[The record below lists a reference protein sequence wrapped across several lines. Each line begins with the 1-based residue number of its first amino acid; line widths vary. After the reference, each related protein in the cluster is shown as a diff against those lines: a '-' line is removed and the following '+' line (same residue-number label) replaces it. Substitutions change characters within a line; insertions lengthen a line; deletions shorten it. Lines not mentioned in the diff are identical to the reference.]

1 MTESF
6 FTNTTETDPQVLIDT
21 FFRTFPDQYEGE
33 AGETVRSAWDY
44 LISKT
49 GKLRRKCGLP
59 YYLHPMRVACVL
71 AKSRLD
77 TDTVVAG
84 FLHNILDV
92 DADCLGEIASKFG
105 RSVADICAGTAK
117 ITGLRI
123 QSKTMQEADSIRK
136 MLFAMIDD
144 IRIIFVKL
152 ADRLDR
158 MRNLRMVSPDAQ
170 REVARE
176 VIDIW
181 APLAGRLGMNDV
193 KNEMEDLSLKYTNPD
208 AFQQIK
214 ALVAQKKDE
223 RDSYLQGA
231 VKKIYTASEKA
242 GFSVSIT
249 SRAKHFYS
257 IYQKM
262 RRRNKEAGE
271 LYDLLALRI
280 ICQTVSECY
289 TLVGIVHGLWKPLDG
304 RFKDY
309 IAMPKSNGY
318 QSLHT
323 TVLCEG
329 KPLEIQIRTQEMHN
343 VAEHGVASHWLYK
356 KGTNHDLVKAEDLS
370 IINQLKELRDEQLS
384 AQGGAQGAAGSP
396 DDGHFF
402 EKLRGELLGD
412 SIYVFTPKGDVK
424 ELPAGSN
431 AIDFAYAIHTAVG
444 EKVIGAK
451 ADGRIIPLTAP
462 LQNTQIV
469 EVLTSPQAHPTQGQ
483 LKAVKTG
490 KAHQKIHAWLVANDP
505 TFIDRE
511 AEAKKQAEVAAN
523 TEYSRKMA
531 QKHQLH
537 RPQDGRKHAKKDA
550 GDDGENYTGR
560 IRIDNTTNFFIT
572 IARCCSP
579 RPGDPISG
587 YVSRKRGITV
597 HRADCLTF
605 LRIPDLEHR
614 QVTVEWD
621 TRPAADL
628 PDEKELRRRE
638 KAKEKSIAVTKFRK
652 QR

>member
-1 MTESF
+1 MTETF
-6 FTNTTETDPQVLIDT
+6 FTNTTETDPEVLIDT
-21 FFRTFPDQYEGE
+21 FFKSFPDQYEGE
-33 AGETVRSAWDY
+33 EGEEIREAWDY

-49 GKLRRKCGLP
+49 GSLKRKCGLP

-77 TDTVVAG
+77 TETVMAG

-92 DADCLGEIASKFG
+92 DHDCLGEIAQKFG
-105 RSVADICAGTAK
+105 KSVADICQGTAK
-117 ITGLRI
+117 ITSLKI
-123 QSKTMQEADSIRK
+123 KSKTMQEADSIRK

-158 MRNLRMVSPDAQ
+158 MRNLRMVEPDAQ

-176 VIDIW
+176 VLDVW

-193 KNEMEDLSLKYTNPD
+193 KNEMEDLSLKYSNPD

-214 ALVAQKKDE
+214 SLVSQKKDE
-223 RDSYLQGA
+223 RDIYLQNA
-231 VKKIYTASEKA
+231 VKKIYTAAEKA
-242 GFSVSIT
+242 GLSVSIS

-271 LYDLLALRI
+271 LYDLLALRV
-280 ICQTVSECY
+280 ICQTASECY
-289 TLVGIVHGLWKPLDG
+289 TIVGIVHGLWKPMDG

-323 TVLCEG
+323 TVICEG

-356 KGTNHDLVKAEDLS
+356 KGSSHELVKASDLG
-370 IINQLKELRDEQLS
+370 IINQLMELRNEQGDGGQSGANDE
-384 AQGGAQGAAGSP
+384 
-396 DDGHFF
+396 DFF
-402 EKLRGELLGD
+402 EKLRDELLGD

-431 AIDFAYAIHTAVG
+431 AIDFAYAIHSAIG
-444 EKVIGAK
+444 EKIIGAK
-451 ADGRIIPLTAP
+451 ADGKIVPLTAP

-469 EVLTSPQAHPTQGQ
+469 EVLTSPQAHPTQSQ

-490 KAHQKIHAWLVANDP
+490 KAHQKIHSWLAANDP

-511 AEAKKQAEVAAN
+511 AEAKKQAETAAN
-523 TEYSRKMA
+523 AEYSRRMA
-531 QKHQLH
+531 QKHSLQKQ
-537 RPQDGRKHAKKDA
+537 QDGKKKSKKDA
-550 GDDGENYTGR
+550 GGESYTGR
-560 IRIDNTTNFFIT
+560 IKIDNTTNFFVT
-572 IARCCSP
+572 IAKCCSP
-579 RPGDPISG
+579 EPGEPISG
-587 YVSRKRGITV
+587 YVSRGRGITV

-605 LRIPDLEHR
+605 LRIPDLER
-614 QVTVEWD
+614 RRVAVECD
-621 TRPAADL
+621 TRPADKN
-628 PDEKELRRRE
+628 PDEKE
-638 KAKEKSIAVTKFRK
+638 
-652 QR
+652 